1 MSKIKYLTLFG
12 ILLSICT
19 GSADATIVDRARD
32 AFTTL
37 PVSVQSA
44 GYMNQLQSYDEAFFN
59 SDMYM
64 SLPYKVRM
72 EYRNEN
78 KYAVKEPENQY
89 GLPVKE
95 PLKETYAYQ
104 ENMAN
109 RNSIWVRPYVSTGSV
124 NFKNGPKSY
133 NTMYGVYVGGDS
145 AIKHLKKAD
154 FQYSAYMGY
163 NGSHQSFG
171 ENSIYSNGGLF
182 GMTGT
187 WYGEKAFT
195 SLTINAGASNSN
207 LSTFYTT
214 KDYPLF
220 AAGVA
225 SKTGYNFEFKEGKFI
240 VQPSFL
246 VSYSFV
252 TPFVNG
258 HIAGIDIHKEPF
270 HAVNMS
276 PGIKFIG
283 NTKSGW
289 QPYAEARM
297 VWNILG
303 KTDYGTTFVDIPSI
317 SIKPYAQYGV
327 GIQKL
332 WGDRFTGFLQF
343 MMRSGGRNDVLF
355 SAGLKYM
362 IGKEPSK
369 L

>member
-1 MSKIKYLTLFG
+1 MNNIKYIALFG
-12 ILLSICT
+12 ILLSFCA
-19 GSADATIVDRARD
+19 GSANATIVDRARD

-44 GYMNQLQSYDEAFFN
+44 GYMNQLQSYDEAFYN

-64 SLPYKVRM
+64 SLPHKVRT

-89 GLPVKE
+89 GLPVEE
-95 PLKETYAYQ
+95 PLRGTFAYQ

-109 RNSIWVRPYVSTGSV
+109 RNSIWIRPYVSTGSV

-133 NTMYGVYVGGDS
+133 NTMYGLYIGGDS

-187 WYGEKAFT
+187 WYGENAFT
-195 SLTINAGASNSN
+195 SLTINVGASNSN
-207 LSTFYTT
+207 LNTFYTT

-220 AAGVA
+220 ATGIA

-240 VQPSFL
+240 IQPSFL
-246 VSYSFV
+246 ASYSFV
-252 TPFVNG
+252 TPFANG
-258 HIAGIDIHKEPF
+258 HIAGIDIYKEPL
-270 HAVNMS
+270 HAINLS

-283 NTKSGW
+283 NINGW

-303 KTDYGTTFVDIPSI
+303 MTDYATTFVDVPSI
-317 SIKPYAQYGV
+317 GIKPYALYGV
-327 GIQKL
+327 GVQKL
-332 WGDRFTGFLQF
+332 CDDNFAGFLQF

-355 SAGLKYM
+355 SAGLKYY
-362 IGKEPSK
+362 IGDETNE

>member
-1 MSKIKYLTLFG
+1 MNKLKYVALIG
-12 ILLSICT
+12 ILLSFSCSNA
-19 GSADATIVDRARD
+19 SAGIRDRARD
-32 AFTTL
+32 AFTTM

-44 GYMNQLQSYDEAFFN
+44 GYMNQLHSYDEAFFN
-59 SDMYM
+59 SDSYM

-89 GLPVKE
+89 GLPVKN
-95 PLKETYAYQ
+95 PLGEGYSYQ
-104 ENMAN
+104 ENLAN
-109 RNSIWVRPYVSTGSV
+109 QNSIWVRPYVSTGSV
-124 NFKNGPKSY
+124 NFKHGPKVD

-163 NGSHQSFG
+163 NGTHQSFG

-182 GMTGT
+182 GVTGT
-187 WYGEKAFT
+187 WYGKKAFT
-195 SLTINAGASNSN
+195 SLTINAGGSNSE

-214 KDYPLF
+214 KNYPLF
-220 AAGVA
+220 ATGIA
-225 SKTGYNFEFKEGKFI
+225 SKTGYNFEFADGKFI
-240 VQPSFL
+240 MQPSFL

-258 HIAGIDIHKEPF
+258 HIAGIDIEKEPF

-276 PGIKFIG
+276 PGIRFIG
-283 NTKSGW
+283 NLKHGW

-303 KTDYGTTFVDIPSI
+303 RTSYDTTFVSVPSI
-317 SIKPYAQYGV
+317 GIKPYAQYGV
-327 GIQKL
+327 GVQKL
-332 WGDRFTGFLQF
+332 WGERVTGFLQC
-343 MMRSGGRNDVLF
+343 MMLSGGRNEVAFGGGFKIL
-355 SAGLKYM
+355 L
-362 IGKEPSK
+362 GKK
-369 L
+369 ADKI